1 MALEIGL
8 KVVIIPHRLLQDVAE
23 VCLLQANWGEFTR
36 PPIIAIVINPRSI
49 IFYTILNIIF
59 PNKVALSEKISGTP
73 KFFLANQANHHFPL
87 SSTNEM
93 VLLYISPYIPIRH
106 NPETWRKYELYMI
119 NIPQSWLIYNAP
131 VGYVNIKF

>member
-49 IFYTILNIIF
+49 ICYTILNIIF
-59 PNKVALSEKISGTP
+59 PNTRWLYLKNIRYPQK
-73 KFFLANQANHHFPL
+73 KF
-87 SSTNEM
+87 
-93 VLLYISPYIPIRH
+93 
-106 NPETWRKYELYMI
+106 
-119 NIPQSWLIYNAP
+119 
-131 VGYVNIKF
+131 G